1 MDIAF
6 FLIDDSELG
15 YGMYMA
21 AAMELFAK
29 I

>member
-21 AAMELFAK
+21 AAMDLFGK